1 MATEKQRA
9 PEGRALK
16 WSDITSDQQT
26 VVNQQMQSSL
36 GNARTRA
43 GETRIKYNEK
53 LADPT
58 SSDKVKESARKGI
71 LALDSVES
79 VLTDKPA
86 SIEAAANNRVDLI
99 RKGAQRVRSDADAS
113 NRSMSELRS
122 DAGFT
127 WYFGHGGG
135 FREEAAR
142 DNRDPYTYI
151 TAGTVMSPQNSPE
164 NERAAAAAYS
174 FMDRTNPEV
183 KRGSRTSSFND
194 LSIKDAASL
203 SLASNRNKTSIV
215 GMSSDESSYMLKEMG
230 RSGTNTNAVKG
241 LSVLRGEIPPD
252 EAINPHSSPKVW
264 SYRGVTHHSVPG
276 TPEHDEYIMRADM
289 IAGVLSAKPG
299 EGTQGSMDLWGLRQS
314 HQGVLAADHD
324 TAEDTWMNAV
334 SSGQQLELTSTGS
347 RTSPAKFVGSDKN
360 MTAIRK
366 TDDIDGVR
374 TTAHPDPAIGG
385 EALRHAWNNAA
396 TVRAAQ
402 IITDEVR
409 IEGDP
414 NWDFHMPAIQAQE
427 ASWTEAR
434 RLANKDPQYRA
445 AMQPKQHLT
454 SPQLSYVSSH
464 DGELNTYHVRSKD
477 QGSLI

>member
-1 MATEKQRA
+1 MATDKQRA
-9 PEGRALK
+9 PEGRALR
-16 WSDITSDQQT
+16 WPDLTSDQQT

-36 GNARTRA
+36 GNARIRA
-43 GETRIKYNEK
+43 AETRVKYTEK
-53 LADPT
+53 IDNPT

-71 LALDSVES
+71 LALDSVEP
-79 VLTDKPA
+79 VLTDKPV
-86 SIEAAANNRVDLI
+86 SIESAANNRVDLI
-99 RKGAQRVRSDADAS
+99 RKGAERVRADADAS
-113 NRSMSELRS
+113 PRSAADLRS

-127 WYFGHGGG
+127 WYFGHGGDL
-135 FREEAAR
+135 RKAAAQ

-151 TAGTVMSPQNSPE
+151 TAATSMSPQNSPE

-174 FMDRTNPEV
+174 FMDRNNPAV
-183 KRGSRTSSFND
+183 KRGNRTTAFND
-194 LSIKDAASL
+194 LATKDAASISL
-203 SLASNRNKTSIV
+203 SSGRNKTSIV
-215 GMSSDESSYMLKEMG
+215 DMSPDDSSYMLKEMG

-241 LSVLRGEIPPD
+241 LSVLRGETHPD
-252 EAINPHSSPKVW
+252 DAIDPHSSPKVW

-289 IAGVLSAKPG
+289 IAGVLSKKPG
-299 EGTQGSMDLWGLRQS
+299 EGVQGSMDLWGLRQS

-334 SSGQQLELTSTGS
+334 SSGQQLELPSAGS

-360 MTAIRK
+360 MTSIRK
-366 TDDIDGVR
+366 TDEINGVR

-402 IITDEVR
+402 IITDEVQ

-414 NWDFHMPAIQAQE
+414 NWDFHMPAVMAQE
-427 ASWTEAR
+427 TSWTEAR
-434 RLANKDPQYRA
+434 RQANKDPQYRA
-445 AMQPKQHLT
+445 AMKPKRHLS
-454 SPQLSYVSSH
+454 SPQLSSISSH
-464 DGELNTYHVRSKD
+464 DGDLVTHHVRSQD
-477 QGSLI
+477 QTSLL